1 MKLFLIAGR
10 ARSGKTLAAQYLK
23 EILDERKE
31 KTVITEYSKYI
42 KIFAKELLGWDGK
55 SEPKPRTF
63 LQDMGSYVRQNKSDT
78 FFTGRMKED
87 IELYSHFV
95 NNVIISD
102 VRMPKEITEMRS
114 FHPIKIKVVNDHS
127 DYDLTAKQAGHET
140 EHALDNYADFD
151 YVLKNL
157 SASQMKEKLRSIV
170 EEIEE

>member
-114 FHPIKIKVVNDHS
+114 
-127 DYDLTAKQAGHET
+127 
-140 EHALDNYADFD
+140 
-151 YVLKNL
+151 
-157 SASQMKEKLRSIV
+157 
-170 EEIEE
+170 